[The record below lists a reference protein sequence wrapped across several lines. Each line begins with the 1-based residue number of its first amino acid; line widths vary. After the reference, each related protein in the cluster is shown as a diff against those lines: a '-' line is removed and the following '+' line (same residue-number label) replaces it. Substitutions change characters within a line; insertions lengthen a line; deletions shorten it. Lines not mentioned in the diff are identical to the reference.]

1 MPDVPEDK
9 HTDKSPLSK
18 KVRAL
23 FYESARCQEFGA
35 NLGLNQAW
43 KQKSE
48 LGKGAKKVG
57 WVS

>member
-9 HTDKSPLSK
+9 HADKK
-18 KVRAL
+18 KRQEPCSRSL
-23 FYESARCQEFGA
+23 PEARNFGA
-35 NLGLNQAW
+35 ILGVNQARQ
-43 KQKSE
+43 QKSE